1 MDFKAVVVAILGCAL
16 GCGSS
21 SGDTSGKTVQFR
33 MEVIVFEPSEGDV
46 PLEGVEVCVVD
57 TDNCAT
63 SDVTGFVTLALPAN
77 SEIAL
82 TVLKVGYAPT
92 IAPQLTTESDVDDL
106 RTAVLSELS

>member
-1 MDFKAVVVAILGCAL
+1 MPSVVKARALMDFKAVVVAILGCAL

-21 SGDTSGKTVQFR
+21 SGDTGGKTVQFR

-77 SEIAL
+77 SE
-82 TVLKVGYAPT
+82 
-92 IAPQLTTESDVDDL
+92 
-106 RTAVLSELS
+106 LSLLS